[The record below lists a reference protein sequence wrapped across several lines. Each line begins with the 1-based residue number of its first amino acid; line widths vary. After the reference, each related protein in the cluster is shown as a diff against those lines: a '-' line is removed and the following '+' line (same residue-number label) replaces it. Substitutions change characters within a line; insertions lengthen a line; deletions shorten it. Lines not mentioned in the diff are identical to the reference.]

1 LLSAKVAKHW
11 YYQIGR
17 NAIVAQPT
25 EAVHRWFYGWVIVVA
40 AMIGI
45 GCSFSVL
52 IISITGIFAEPLRA
66 AMGWSVE
73 QIYLGSSVAGVCGVL
88 TAPLIGALGDR
99 LGVRRILALAFVL
112 EALILASFNW
122 LDTNISGYL
131 LRYGALAVF
140 CVGTTQVLFGRV
152 ISAWFN
158 RRLGVALGIAL
169 AGVGVGGAF
178 WSVVSQRLID
188 LYGWRHAYLGI
199 AAIIAG
205 VAFPLVLLLIRDS
218 PDRLGQ
224 TVDGASPAL
233 AAAPAFF
240 SVNTGMTLIEASR
253 TTQYWLMIA
262 VFSLVGIALQSIQF
276 HLVPLL
282 ISRGSSAQL
291 AAATQAA
298 LWSAVVIGR
307 ISSGWFL
314 DRSFAPRVAQ
324 LYLIPP
330 IVGISALTLGV
341 SGGWALVAAMCIG
354 LAVGGESDVVAYLVR
369 RYFGLKHYSRIYG
382 TFFSAYGIASAI
394 GPSWTAWALKNLAG
408 GYSAAL
414 WVHSCLLALAIVVL
428 SWYQPYRTEMPVAAE
443 PLPAR

>member
-1 LLSAKVAKHW
+1 MDGH
-11 YYQIGR
+11 
-17 NAIVAQPT
+17 
-25 EAVHRWFYGWVIVVA
+25 
-40 AMIGI
+40 
-45 GCSFSVL
+45 
-52 IISITGIFAEPLRA
+52 
-66 AMGWSVE
+66 
-73 QIYLGSSVAGVCGVL
+73 
-88 TAPLIGALGDR
+88 
-99 LGVRRILALAFVL
+99 
-112 EALILASFNW
+112 
-122 LDTNISGYL
+122 ISGYL

-169 AGVGVGGAF
+169 AGVGVGAAF
-178 WSVVSQRLID
+178 WSVASQRLID

-205 VAFPLVLLLIRDS
+205 IALPLVLLLIRDS
-218 PDRLGQ
+218 PALLGQ
-224 TVDGASPAL
+224 TVDGAAEAL
-233 AAAPAFF
+233 TGTAQF
-240 SVNTGMTLIEASR
+240 SSLNGGMTLIEASR

-282 ISRGSSAQL
+282 INRGSSAQL

-298 LWSAVVIGR
+298 LWVAVVIGR

-324 LYLIPP
+324 LYLVPP

-341 SGGWALVAAMCIG
+341 SGGWGFAAAMCIG

-394 GPSWTAWALKNLAG
+394 GPSWTAWALKHLAG
-408 GYSAAL
+408 GYSEAL
-414 WVHSCLLALAIVVL
+414 WVHSCLLAVAIVLL
-428 SWYQPYRTEMPVAAE
+428 SWYQPYCKELPMAAE
-443 PLPAR
+443 PLAAR